1 MAEIPARHP
10 VNGAPGP
17 VCGLVEATGGVM
29 RERDPGEA
37 EEDAGIA
44 RVGTDGDLLA
54 GYGLVA
60 APDERER
67 RSEAAMRQRAVGVEI
82 DRALHRRDRG
92 VVAMQA
98 PCADAI
104 GPVRV
109 FVGAVQFD

>member
-1 MAEIPARHP
+1 MAEIPARHA

-17 VCGLVEATGGVM
+17 VGGLVEPSGGVM

-44 RVGTDGDLLA
+44 RVGADGDLLA
-54 GYGLVA
+54 GNRLVA

-67 RSEAAMRQRAVGVEI
+67 RSEAAMRQRAVGVDF
-82 DRALHRRDRG
+82 DRAFQRRDRG

-98 PCADAI
+98 PRADAE
-104 GPVRV
+104 GSMRV
-109 FVGAVQFD
+109 FVGAV